1 VNKKIVIIVSVLL
14 AIGLTTLLIIKDEP
28 ERARPDGKES
38 IVGQPAP
45 APAPATAPAAAPAPA
60 AEAVPA
66 AAPAAASSGAAIDGE
81 AIYKT
86 ACFACHDGQLPM
98 SPKLGD
104 KEKWAPRIE
113 KGIEALYQ
121 SAFNGVSGTPMPPRG
136 NCPTC
141 SDEDLKAAVDFM
153 VSKAK

>member
-1 VNKKIVIIVSVLL
+1 MNKKIGIIISVLI

-28 ERARPDGKES
+28 EHDRPAGKVN
-38 IVGQPAP
+38 IIDQPAPAPVPATDPATTP
-45 APAPATAPAAAPAPA
+45 APAPAT
-60 AEAVPA
+60 E
-66 AAPAAASSGAAIDGE
+66 AAPAAPPSGAAIDGE
-81 AIYKT
+81 KIYKT
-86 ACFACHDGQLPM
+86 ACFACHNGQLPM

-136 NCPTC
+136 NCPNC
-141 SDEDLKAAVDFM
+141 SDEDLKAAVDYM